1 MASSFFFAL
10 GSLLA
15 AIAKNFTVILIGYVT
30 APTVRRKRIANCS
43 VLYRRTIQGIG
54 GGGIMTLGEIL
65 VTDLVPLSVRGV
77 WFGYLGSMWAIGSVS
92 GPLVG
97 GAFAQNVSWRW

>member
-1 MASSFFFAL
+1 
-10 GSLLA
+10 
-15 AIAKNFTVILIGYVT
+15 
-30 APTVRRKRIANCS
+30 
-43 VLYRRTIQGIG
+43 
-54 GGGIMTLGEIL
+54 MTLGEIL

-97 GAFAQNVSWRW
+97 GVFAQKVSWRW